1 MFIGNAYLSGRTK
14 DDKTMEGGFFFDLFM
29 GFCKLCILLTWILL
43 LVFFL
48 VMLPCYIVGSI
59 IDAIKGKPG
68 TPLSDSFINFWSA
81 HSDRSDD

>member
-1 MFIGNAYLSGRTK
+1 
-14 DDKTMEGGFFFDLFM
+14 MEGGFFFDLFM
-29 GFCKLCILLTWILL
+29 GFCKLCVLLTWILWL
-43 LVFFL
+43 FFFL
-48 VMLPCYIVGSI
+48 VMLPCYIVGCI